1 MSHEPACYS
10 MLFCMRT
17 TLDLD
22 DALMRRTKALAARE
36 GVTLTA
42 LMERALHDLVDGDE
56 TEDFVLQLPV
66 VDGHQV
72 PQVDVT
78 DREALFEAME

>member
-1 MSHEPACYS
+1 

-22 DALMRRTKALAARE
+22 DALMRRAKALAARE

-42 LMERALHDLVDGDE
+42 LMERALRDLVDGDE
-56 TEDFVLQLPV
+56 PRSTCWNCLSWMAQRF
-66 VDGHQV
+66 HS
-72 PQVDVT
+72 VDVT
-78 DREALFEAME
+78 DRQALFEAME